1 MLDTLKILN
10 KGSLL
15 LFTKSI
21 KDLRKLRNVK
31 KISKL
36 YRVIA

>member
-10 KGSLL
+10 KASLL

-21 KDLRKLRNVK
+21 KDRRKLRNIK